1 MLILNSLKESV
12 ERPGVVGTRGLLAEV
27 GYSRSAGRRRLL
39 DLKKSVDASRR
50 RGVVRIALSSPEWGG
65 PKRENRRE
73 GDGTSKCY
81 RWLAKDDLMTKT
93 GYGYAKCLTVAG
105 TATTV
110 RYRCRYGRNT
120 VLYGYGTIKYKCHI
134 TVIIYRGIGT
144 DGPSPGLIFWRR
156 AGRRRG
162 CLRY

>member
-65 PKRENRRE
+65 PKRENHKER
-73 GDGTSKCY
+73 DGTSECY
-81 RWLAKDDLMTKT
+81 RWLAKCDLMTKT

-105 TATTV
+105 TATSAPLQEMFVLEHPEATV
-110 RYRCRYGRNT
+110 QQNRSRQRKDGKKR
-120 VLYGYGTIKYKCHI
+120 GTKE
-134 TVIIYRGIGT
+134 GI
-144 DGPSPGLIFWRR
+144 
-156 AGRRRG
+156 
-162 CLRY
+162 

>member
-1 MLILNSLKESV
+1 MCRSPYLCRCVHSCISS
-12 ERPGVVGTRGLLAEV
+12 
-27 GYSRSAGRRRLL
+27 YSRSAGRSRLL

-105 TATTV
+105 TATPSSSSSGASILFILAGIV
-110 RYRCRYGRNT
+110 RI
-120 VLYGYGTIKYKCHI
+120 L
-134 TVIIYRGIGT
+134 
-144 DGPSPGLIFWRR
+144 
-156 AGRRRG
+156 
-162 CLRY
+162 

>member
-12 ERPGVVGTRGLLAEV
+12 ERPGVVGTRGLLEP
-27 GYSRSAGRRRLL
+27 GRSRLL
-39 DLKKSVDASRR
+39 DLKKSVDASRH

-105 TATTV
+105 TATTCKHKDHV
-110 RYRCRYGRNT
+110 AQR
-120 VLYGYGTIKYKCHI
+120 L
-134 TVIIYRGIGT
+134 
-144 DGPSPGLIFWRR
+144 
-156 AGRRRG
+156 
-162 CLRY
+162 